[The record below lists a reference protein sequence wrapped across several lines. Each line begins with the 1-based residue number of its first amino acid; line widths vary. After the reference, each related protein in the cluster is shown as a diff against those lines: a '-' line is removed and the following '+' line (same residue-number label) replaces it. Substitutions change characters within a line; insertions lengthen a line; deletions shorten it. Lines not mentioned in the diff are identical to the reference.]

1 VVQTYSWFSIY
12 FNYFYLEI
20 ASRYIIFMLYKFLF
34 DLAYMYVASFCR
46 LLLAGTNLRTEPKH
60 IVFLSQLLLLFQ
72 FCHVCKA
79 ENPELVAKQVGT
91 EAVITTNCFNPKC
104 PKKVNTWHS
113 QPAMPNSQIPAGN
126 FLLFMAV
133 LLAGGSVTKVF
144 QIFKHMGLCC
154 VSLKTFFKY
163 QQVSSG
169 NLYIHRSSTEGS

>member
-1 VVQTYSWFSIY
+1 MVQIYSWFSIY

-20 ASRYIIFMLYKFLF
+20 ASRYIIFIFINLNLNLLYKFLF
-34 DLAYMYVASFCR
+34 DLAYIYVASFCR

-79 ENPELVAKQVGT
+79 ENPELEAKQVGT

-104 PKKVNTWHS
+104 PKKVNTWHC

-126 FLLFMAV
+126 FLLCMAV

-144 QIFKHMGLCC
+144 RFSSIWAFAVFLLKH
-154 VSLKTFFKY
+154 SSKT
-163 QQVSSG
+163 
-169 NLYIHRSSTEGS
+169 NR

>member
-1 VVQTYSWFSIY
+1 MVQIYSWFSIY

-20 ASRYIIFMLYKFLF
+20 ASRYIIFMPYKFLF

-91 EAVITTNCFNPKC
+91 EAVITTNCFNLKC

-113 QPAMPNSQIPAGN
+113 QPAMPNSDTSRKFPPMYGCPFGWRFRNKSVSN
-126 FLLFMAV
+126 FQAYGPLLCF
-133 LLAGGSVTKVF
+133 S
-144 QIFKHMGLCC
+144 
-154 VSLKTFFKY
+154 
-163 QQVSSG
+163 
-169 NLYIHRSSTEGS
+169 